1 MNEVIKCLE
10 TRRSIRKYK
19 SEQISDAEFSQIL
32 EAGTYATTGRGK
44 QSPKIIA
51 VQDSDIIK
59 QLSKLNA
66 AVMGTDSDPFYG
78 APTLII
84 VLADKSVST
93 AVEDGSLVIGNI
105 MIAAHSLGIG
115 SCWIHR
121 AREVFASDAGQSLL
135 KDWGIDGK
143 QYIGVGNCILGYADG
158 DVPEAKPRK
167 KDYIIKV

>member
-19 SEQISDAEFSQIL
+19 QDQISEEDLLQIL
-32 EAGTYATTGRGK
+32 EAGTYAATGRGK

-51 VQDSDIIK
+51 VQDADTIK

-84 VLADKSVST
+84 VLAEKAVST

-105 MIAAHSLGIG
+105 MTAAHSLGIG

-121 AREVFASDAGQSLL
+121 AKEVFALEDGKSLL
-135 KDWGIDGK
+135 KKWGIDADK
-143 QYIGVGNCILGYADG
+143 YIGIGNCILGYADG
-158 DVPEAKPRK
+158 DIPEAKPRK
-167 KDYIIKV
+167 QDYIVRI